1 MSFVYKVCS
10 IEEWNKASEKG
21 IYEGSQE
28 DLEDGFIHLSTKK
41 QLKETILK
49 RATHTGLFWPF
60 GKTPDNKS
68 KLFFPILQIL

>member
-21 IYEGSQE
+21 IYEGSQV

-41 QLKETILK
+41 QLKET
-49 RATHTGLFWPF
+49 
-60 GKTPDNKS
+60 
-68 KLFFPILQIL
+68 